1 MDGTL
6 ASELRGTSGFGYDPV
21 FIPDGDTGHRTWVE
35 ITGEEKNKVS
45 HRRRAVE
52 AMRNDL
58 GLQ

>member
-1 MDGTL
+1 VPKKEIGTI
-6 ASELRGTSGFGYDPV
+6 T
-21 FIPDGDTGHRTWVE
+21 HTWAE
-35 ITGEEKNKVS
+35 ITSEEKNKVS